1 VQQQQ
6 AMAQQAAVQLAA
18 AGSAFFGVAMWVSSR
33 FN

>member
-18 AGSAFFGVAMWVSSR
+18 AAGSVFFGVAMWDVGE
-33 FN
+33 